1 MIIRKYCDHRYFE
14 GRLKIMTNNL
24 NQTKVGQRII
34 NGEIYSLSLEK
45 YRMIR
50 NIFVLSPR
58 IEWLFMSE
66 GCSMEYQ
73 GPSFFCK
80 ILLNAFPNLWNL
92 IISI

>member
-1 MIIRKYCDHRYFE
+1 MVR
-14 GRLKIMTNNL
+14 
-24 NQTKVGQRII
+24 
-34 NGEIYSLSLEK
+34 YSLSLEK

-50 NIFVLSPR
+50 NIFVISPR

-80 ILLNAFPNLWNL
+80 ILLNAFLPKSVEPNYLDMKEKL
-92 IISI
+92 